1 MRLDN
6 ERESLNVEDRRG
18 QSGYGARRGGGRAKG
33 GILGFIIVLVG
44 AYYGVDLTGL
54 MGYSDSSSY
63 PQQQTTQM
71 QTSAEEEELNTIA
84 RKVLYTTERIWG
96 DYFKQNGLT
105 YREPKLVLY
114 RGVTH
119 TACGTGQSAMGPF
132 YCPADQK
139 VYLDLSFYDDMKSQL
154 KASGDFAFAYVIA
167 HEVGHHVQN
176 LLGISEQTQRAQ
188 QTARNQAAAN
198 KISVNVELQ
207 ADCFAGVWGYQIQK
221 EGKLDAGDVEEA
233 FVASQAVGDDRLQK
247 RSQGYVV
254 PDSFTHGSSAERL
267 TWFRKGLQSGN
278 PAVCNTFTSR

>member
-1 MRLDN
+1 MRLEN
-6 ERESLNVEDRRG
+6 ERESSNVEDRRG
-18 QSGYGARRGGGRAKG
+18 HPGYGRRSSGGRAKG
-33 GILGFIIVLVG
+33 GILGFIIVLIG

-54 MGYSDSSSY
+54 MGYNDSQSSY
-63 PQQQTTQM
+63 QQQQTAPIL
-71 QTSAEEEELNTIA
+71 SAEEAELNTIA

-96 DYFKQNGLT
+96 NYFKQNGLI

-132 YCPADQK
+132 YCPVDQK

-154 KASGDFAFAYVIA
+154 RASGDFAFAYVIA

-176 LLGISEQTQRAQ
+176 LLGISEQTKRAQ
-188 QTARNQAAAN
+188 RNARNQATAN

-221 EGKLDAGDVEEA
+221 EGKLEAGDVEEA
-233 FVASQAVGDDRLQK
+233 FIASQAVGDDRLQK
-247 RSQGYVV
+247 QAQGYVV

-267 TWFRKGLQSGN
+267 AWFRRGLQSGN
-278 PAVCNTFTSR
+278 PAVCDTFSVR